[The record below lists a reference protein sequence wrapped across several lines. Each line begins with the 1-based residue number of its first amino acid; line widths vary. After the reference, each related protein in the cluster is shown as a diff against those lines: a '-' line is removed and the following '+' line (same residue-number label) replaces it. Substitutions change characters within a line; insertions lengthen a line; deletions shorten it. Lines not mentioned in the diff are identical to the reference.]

1 MASTRLSGGHYGKGF
16 SFTRNNKSID
26 VTSGNDDKIV
36 PLGGSYVLVITSI
49 FRIGNDNLKSEH
61 LISDNEF

>member
-1 MASTRLSGGHYGKGF
+1 MASTWLLEVHYGKSF

-26 VTSGNDDKIV
+26 VTSRNDDKIV
-36 PLGGSYVLVITSI
+36 PLGGSHVLVITVI
-49 FRIGNDNLKSEH
+49 FRIGNDNLKSEY